1 MPNWCCNR
9 MRFSAVPEQTA
20 AIKALAEG
28 AVTPFYRRATEE
40 GIQLFVAGCVGLLQ
54 VTEEIQFIPY
64 PALTAAGIGVL
75 SPENLAFTR
84 WLTQLQDGVLLDE
97 KNSQVLHEIWL
108 QSGIGG
114 RRWETLSDSTRN
126 EISRLYAYKCH
137 DWCGIWDRKDVAVWW
152 TQLCDNPLPART
164 NPFDLLLVLPSRLDV
179 EINGFNGKLL
189 DGIPSA
195 YKWYLSHYGTKWP
208 VGYEL
213 NICSQGSDFM
223 VIDFDTPW
231 SPASEE
237 VVAELSKRY
246 GCEVEH
252 WFVEQ
257 GCNYCG
263 YARYVKGETEVYI
276 TDELEWG
283 NADPDDE
290 DSFQDIT
297 CPEWIINNVAHFGG

>member
-137 DWCGIWDRKDVAVWW
+137 DWCG
-152 TQLCDNPLPART
+152 
-164 NPFDLLLVLPSRLDV
+164 
-179 EINGFNGKLL
+179 
-189 DGIPSA
+189 
-195 YKWYLSHYGTKWP
+195 
-208 VGYEL
+208 
-213 NICSQGSDFM
+213 
-223 VIDFDTPW
+223 
-231 SPASEE
+231 
-237 VVAELSKRY
+237 
-246 GCEVEH
+246 
-252 WFVEQ
+252 
-257 GCNYCG
+257 
-263 YARYVKGETEVYI
+263 
-276 TDELEWG
+276 
-283 NADPDDE
+283 
-290 DSFQDIT
+290 
-297 CPEWIINNVAHFGG
+297 

>member
-152 TQLCDNPLPART
+152 TQLCDN
-164 NPFDLLLVLPSRLDV
+164 
-179 EINGFNGKLL
+179 
-189 DGIPSA
+189 
-195 YKWYLSHYGTKWP
+195 
-208 VGYEL
+208 
-213 NICSQGSDFM
+213 
-223 VIDFDTPW
+223 
-231 SPASEE
+231 
-237 VVAELSKRY
+237 
-246 GCEVEH
+246 
-252 WFVEQ
+252 
-257 GCNYCG
+257 
-263 YARYVKGETEVYI
+263 
-276 TDELEWG
+276 
-283 NADPDDE
+283 
-290 DSFQDIT
+290 
-297 CPEWIINNVAHFGG
+297 